1 VAATTASKL
10 DELVAAGLARR
21 PTRPK
26 GDWAGP
32 RRTVG
37 GGLGNLLAEQR
48 R

>member
-10 DELVAAGLARR
+10 DELVAAGLVHR

-26 GDWAGP
+26 RAWAGP
-32 RRTVG
+32 RRTVA
-37 GGLGNLLAEQR
+37 GGLGDLVAEQR